1 MCGRQTR
8 HRHSSK
14 QRHFC
19 AWVVLSFIFAFVLEA
34 CEKVEE
40 RDPCLQPRTVTLK
53 AGAYRPAADTGTAV
67 VDTTLPFVVFAPING
82 ATALAFADASTWAI
96 PLSPQ
101 ADSCRYVLFSDT
113 TTGAVAPDTLTFRYT
128 RRTQF
133 LSNACGYTYFFTLDT
148 VVSTTNAFDSLR
160 LTTTLD
166 VTNEADAEHIRIYY
180 AR

>member
-1 MCGRQTR
+1 MTR
-8 HRHSSK
+8 IFLRT
-14 QRHFC
+14 
-19 AWVVLSFIFAFVLEA
+19 LLFAFVASCVLAA

-53 AGAYRPAADTGTAV
+53 AGAFRRAADTGTAV
-67 VDTTLPFVVFAPING
+67 VDTAIPLAIFIPMGG
-82 ATALAFADASTWAI
+82 ATALAFTDAARWTV

-101 ADSCRYVLFSDT
+101 ADSCRYVLQVDT
-113 TTGAVAPDTLTFRYT
+113 AGGLGALDTLTFRYS

-148 VVSTTNAFDSLR
+148 VVATTNSLDSVR
-160 LTTTLD
+160 LTTTPD

>member
-1 MCGRQTR
+1 MIKNSSCG
-8 HRHSSK
+8 
-14 QRHFC
+14 FLL
-19 AWVVLSFIFAFVLEA
+19 ALAFVGALAA

-53 AGAYRPAADTGTAV
+53 ATAQRRARDTGTAV
-67 VDTTLPFVVFAPING
+67 VDTALPFVVLAPIGG
-82 ATALAFADASTWAI
+82 ATTLAFAGSSTWAV

-101 ADSCRYVLFSDT
+101 ADSCRYILLSDT
-113 TTGAVAPDTLTFRYT
+113 SAGATLPDTLTFRYS

-148 VVSTTNAFDSLR
+148 VTSTTNTLDSVR
-160 LTTTLD
+160 LTGTLD
-166 VTNEADAEHIRIYY
+166 VTNEADARHIRIFY